1 MNAHLVKKPSQ
12 DDKRYSFLSDE
23 QDGNNESQLD
33 AQWLNPKYNEGQLAV
48 DVYQTPDDIIIIS
61 TIAGVRP
68 EHVDITV
75 SGDMVTIRGT
85 RSQEEEIASDNY
97 FHRECYWGKF
107 SRSVILPMAVEA
119 DKIQANFKN
128 GILKVVLPKAPEA
141 KMSKVKI
148 RNLDAS

>member
-1 MNAHLVKKPSQ
+1 MNAHLVKKPSA
-12 DDKRYSFLSDE
+12 DDKRYSFMSDGKDSE
-23 QDGNNESQLD
+23 SSQLD

-61 TIAGVRP
+61 TIAGVKP
-68 EHVDITV
+68 EDVDITV
-75 SGDMVTIRGT
+75 SGDMVTIRGE
-85 RSQEEEIASDNY
+85 RSQEEEVNTENY

-128 GILKVVLPKAPEA
+128 GVLKIVLPKAPES

-148 RNLDAS
+148 HNLDES

>member
-12 DDKRYSFLSDE
+12 DDKRYSFMSDGK
-23 QDGNNESQLD
+23 DNDSSQLD

-48 DVYQTPDDIIIIS
+48 DVYQTPDDVIIIS
-61 TIAGVRP
+61 TIAGVKP
-68 EHVDITV
+68 EDVDITV
-75 SGDMVTIRGT
+75 SGDMVTIRGE
-85 RSQEEEIASDNY
+85 RSQEEEVETDNY

-128 GILKVVLPKAPEA
+128 GVLKIVLPKSPEA

-148 RNLDAS
+148 HNLDES

>member
-12 DDKRYSFLSDE
+12 DDKRYSFLSDG
-23 QDGNNESQLD
+23 QDNNESQLD

-48 DVYQTPDDIIIIS
+48 DVYQTPDDVIIIS
-61 TIAGVRP
+61 TIAGVKP
-68 EHVDITV
+68 EDVDITV
-75 SGDMVTIRGT
+75 SGDMVTIRGS
-85 RSQEEEIASDNY
+85 RSQEEEIKTENY

-128 GILKVVLPKAPEA
+128 GVLKIVLPKAPEA

-148 RNLDAS
+148 HNLDES